1 MARGIATGYRDW
13 GRAGGMTHGGDSRR
27 SLTFTGKSASITFAP
42 NVVIRITPDRHE
54 RGTRPP
60 VPPAGGADT

>member
-1 MARGIATGYRDW
+1 
-13 GRAGGMTHGGDSRR
+13 MTHGGDSRR